1 MPGVV
6 GFTVPAR
13 TPFTID
19 LNKSYT
25 IPGDKPK
32 GILPF
37 MFKVSAVTTGCAY
50 GKGTTLDRRDARGR
64 TYAAARKI
72 AG

>member
-13 TPFTID
+13 TAFTID

-25 IPGDKPK
+25 IPGDK